1 MNFEMGF
8 ADESNLKTKQSGV
21 ICLGRI
27 LVQLKVC
34 TSGGCCNTPW
44 NNQKEAGGG
53 GWEED
58 PEGVGRRKKVVD
70 VAELS
75 T

>member
-8 ADESNLKTKQSGV
+8 ADESNLKTKQSGA
-21 ICLGRI
+21 ICLSRI
-27 LVQLKVC
+27 LVPLKIC

-44 NNQKEAGGG
+44 SNQKEAGGG

-58 PEGVGRRKKVVD
+58 PEVVGRRKKVVD
-70 VAELS
+70 VDELL